1 LKDLLIAS
9 CKPGGKG
16 LVDYALNLFLSSFLE
31 ILVIDT
37 FRYADL
43 ADGGPHPLVALSKC
57 KIIVGK
63 AKKEE
68 EP

>member
-1 LKDLLIAS
+1 MFAPTKLNRCEKNAKTTSKDGI
-9 CKPGGKG
+9 
-16 LVDYALNLFLSSFLE
+16 LN
-31 ILVIDT
+31 
-37 FRYADL
+37 A
-43 ADGGPHPLVALSKC
+43 VALAKC

>member
-1 LKDLLIAS
+1 
-9 CKPGGKG
+9 
-16 LVDYALNLFLSSFLE
+16 V
-31 ILVIDT
+31 ILV
-37 FRYADL
+37 
-43 ADGGPHPLVALSKC
+43 PHRLRSEGKIAAFAVSDSHIETGAKC